1 MEMRALVLE
10 KAHEITLR
18 DVDVPLHMGPRDV
31 MIRVHTVG
39 VCGSDVHYYQHGGI
53 GPYTVD
59 APMILGHEASGVVA
73 EVGAEVTHLQPG
85 DRVCMEP
92 GIPQMDSRATREGIY
107 NLDPAVRFWATPPIH
122 GCLTPFVVHPAAFTF
137 RMPDNVSFGEGAIV
151 EPLAIGLQAA
161 KKAALKPGDVAVVI
175 GAGTIGAMTALAAL
189 AGGAARVILAD
200 LVPEKLAL
208 FAGNPAVTTVNVRDA
223 NLADTVRALTEGW
236 GANVVF
242 EASGSTRAFDGIF
255 DLLCPGG
262 CLVLVGIP
270 PAKVAF
276 DIVAIQAKEVR
287 IESVFRYANIFPR
300 ALALIASGQVDV
312 KPFISRTFAFED
324 GIQAFEEA
332 AAGRASDVKIQI
344 EFPETSS
351 V

>member
-1 MEMRALVLE
+1 MKALVLE

-18 DVDVPLHMGPRDV
+18 DIDVALHLGPRDV
-31 MIRVHTVG
+31 KIRMHTVG

-53 GPYTVD
+53 GPYVVD

-73 EVGAEVTHLQPG
+73 EVGAEVTHQKPG

-92 GIPQMDSRATREGIY
+92 GIPDMDSRAVREGFY

-137 RMPDNVSFGEGAIV
+137 RLPDNVSFGEGAIV

-208 FAGNPAVTTVNVRDA
+208 FANNPAVTTVDVRSTS
-223 NLADTVRALTEGW
+223 LADTVQALTDGW

-242 EASGSTRAFDGIF
+242 EASGSTRAFDNVF

-270 PAKVAF
+270 AAKVAF
-276 DIVAIQAKEVR
+276 DIVAIQAKEAR

-324 GIQAFEEA
+324 GIAAFEEA
-332 AAGRASDVKIQI
+332 AAGRVTDVKIQI
-344 EFPETSS
+344 EFPAAEAA
-351 V
+351 